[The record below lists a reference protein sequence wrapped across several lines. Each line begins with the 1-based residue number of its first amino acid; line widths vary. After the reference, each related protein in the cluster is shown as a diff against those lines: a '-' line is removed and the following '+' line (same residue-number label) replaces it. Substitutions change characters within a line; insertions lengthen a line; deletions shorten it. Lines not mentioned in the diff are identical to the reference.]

1 MEFGPSEPKAL
12 GEPKFVVDSAGEEV
26 GAFVLGAGAEV
37 GEELPDSGPESFRVI
52 AERAR
57 VAVAAAFEPFGP
69 GGLGEVFAG
78 EAELVDDQ
86 LFDRDFEVVEAL
98 LEAVA
103 DDGFGVVQD
112 RVAHQPG
119 LEAEVE
125 VFDAPA
131 EHLGIEAAQVVV
143 QLAMDREGTTDQGGA
158 FIEQATAMRMRAE

>member
-1 MEFGPSEPKAL
+1 M
-12 GEPKFVVDSAGEEV
+12 
-26 GAFVLGAGAEV
+26 GAFVFGAGAEV

-52 AERAR
+52 GEGAR

-69 GGLGEVFAG
+69 DGLGEVLSG
-78 EAELVDDQ
+78 EAELVDEE

-119 LEAEVE
+119 LETEVE

-131 EHLGIEAAQVVV
+131 EHVRVEAAQVVV
-143 QLAMDREGTTDQGGA
+143 QLAMNGERATDQGGA
-158 FIEQATAMRMRAE
+158 FIEHPSAMRMGAE